1 MSKGLYLDVPISSCT
16 DLEKIHQTARIPE
29 KVFTT
34 TALSM
39 TSSAEYL
46 QSLFGMDGE
55 VAVIIGGAGELGG
68 ALSTGIGQAG
78 ANIVVADVGEETCK
92 IRVEKLKNVGI
103 KASYCVVNITQR
115 DSIQQ
120 LLAESLKIT
129 GRVDMLVNCAGIN
142 VGTSFLDVDPNQ
154 WDKIFA
160 VNLKGTMEACQVFIE
175 SMLKNPDG
183 GSILNIGSVNSD
195 RPLSRVFAYAASKAG
210 VVNLTQNIAQEF
222 AAQKIRVNAICPG
235 FFPAEQN
242 RKLLDEKRVE
252 SIMNGTPMR
261 RYGTPDEL
269 VGAALL
275 LLSKTAGSYM
285 TGSTVYVDGGFTCSW
300 F

>member
-1 MSKGLYLDVPISSCT
+1 
-16 DLEKIHQTARIPE
+16 
-29 KVFTT
+29 
-34 TALSM
+34 
-39 TSSAEYL
+39 
-46 QSLFGMDGE
+46 MDGE

-68 ALSTGIGQAG
+68 ALAAGLGQAG
-78 ANIVVADVGEETCK
+78 AHIVAADVGEEACK
-92 IRVEKLKNVGI
+92 SRVATLQRIGV
-103 KASYCVVNITQR
+103 KASCCTVNITER
-115 DSIQQ
+115 DSIKQ
-120 LLAESLKIT
+120 LLGESLKIT
-129 GRVDMLVNCAGIN
+129 GKVDMLVNCAGIN
-142 VGTSFLDVDPNQ
+142 VGNSYLEVDPNL

-175 SMLKNPDG
+175 SMLGNPEG
-183 GSILNIGSVNSD
+183 GSVLNIGSVTSD

-222 AAQKIRVNAICPG
+222 ATQKIRVNAICPG

-242 RKLLDEKRVE
+242 RKLLDEKRVAN
-252 SIMNGTPMR
+252 IMNGTPMN

-275 LLSKTAGSYM
+275 LLSKKAGSYI

>member
-1 MSKGLYLDVPISSCT
+1 
-16 DLEKIHQTARIPE
+16 
-29 KVFTT
+29 
-34 TALSM
+34 M

-46 QSLFGMDGE
+46 KSLFGMDGE
-55 VAVIIGGAGELGG
+55 VAIMIGGAGELGG
-68 ALSTGIGQAG
+68 ALSAGLGRAG
-78 ANIVVADVGEETCK
+78 AHIVVADMGEDACK
-92 IRVEKLKNVGI
+92 NRAEKLQSIGV
-103 KASYCVVNITQR
+103 KASYCPVNITER
-115 DSIQQ
+115 ASIQN
-120 LLAESLKIT
+120 LLAESLQIT
-129 GRVDMLVNCAGIN
+129 GRVDMLVNCAGLN
-142 VGTSFLDVDPNQ
+142 AGTSFLDVDTNL

-160 VNLKGTMEACQVFIE
+160 VNLKGMMESCQVFIE

-183 GSILNIGSVNSD
+183 GAILNIGSVTSE

-222 AAQKIRVNAICPG
+222 AAQKIRANSICPG

-252 SIMNGTPMR
+252 NIMNGTPMH
-261 RYGTPDEL
+261 RYGSPDEL

-275 LLSKTAGSYM
+275 LLSKKAGSYM

>member
-1 MSKGLYLDVPISSCT
+1 M
-16 DLEKIHQTARIPE
+16 E
-29 KVFTT
+29 
-34 TALSM
+34 
-39 TSSAEYL
+39 
-46 QSLFGMDGE
+46 GE

-68 ALSTGIGQAG
+68 ALSAGLGQAG
-78 ANIVVADVGEETCK
+78 AHIVVADTAEEACVN
-92 IRVEKLKNVGI
+92 RVKKLQSLGI
-103 KASYCVVNITQR
+103 KASYCVVNVTHR
-115 DSIQQ
+115 DSIKL
-120 LLAESLKIT
+120 LLAESLKVT

-142 VGTSFLDVDPNQ
+142 VGTSFLEVDSEL

-160 VNLKGTMEACQVFIE
+160 VNLKGMMEACQVFIE
-175 SMLKNPDG
+175 SMLGNPEG
-183 GSILNIGSVNSD
+183 GAILNIGSVTSE

-222 AAQKIRVNAICPG
+222 ATQKIRANSICPG

-242 RKLLDEKRVE
+242 RKLLDEKRVAN
-252 SIMNGTPMR
+252 IMNGTPMH

-275 LLSKTAGSYM
+275 LLSKKGGSYM

>member
-1 MSKGLYLDVPISSCT
+1 M
-16 DLEKIHQTARIPE
+16 E
-29 KVFTT
+29 
-34 TALSM
+34 
-39 TSSAEYL
+39 
-46 QSLFGMDGE
+46 GE

-68 ALSTGIGQAG
+68 ALSAGLGQAG
-78 ANIVVADVGEETCK
+78 ARIVVADVGEDACK
-92 IRVEKLKNVGI
+92 RRVEKLQSIGI
-103 KASYCVVNITQR
+103 QASHCVVNITER
-115 DSIQQ
+115 ASIQN
-120 LLAESLKIT
+120 LLTESLQMT
-129 GRVDMLVNCAGIN
+129 GKVDMLVNCAGLN
-142 VGTSFLDVDPNQ
+142 AGTSFLDVDTNL

-160 VNLKGTMEACQVFIE
+160 VNLKGMMETCQVFIE

-183 GSILNIGSVNSD
+183 GAILNIGSVTSE

-222 AAQKIRVNAICPG
+222 AAQKIRANSICPG

-252 SIMNGTPMR
+252 NIMNGTPMR
-261 RYGTPDEL
+261 RYGSPDEL

-275 LLSKTAGSYM
+275 LLSKKAGSYM
-285 TGSTVYVDGGFTCSW
+285 TGSIVYVDGGFTCSW

>member
-1 MSKGLYLDVPISSCT
+1 MIDT
-16 DLEKIHQTARIPE
+16 
-29 KVFTT
+29 
-34 TALSM
+34 M

-46 QSLFGMDGE
+46 NSLFGMDGE

-68 ALSTGIGQAG
+68 ALSAGLGQAG
-78 ANIVVADVGEETCK
+78 AHVVVADMDENACK
-92 IRVEKLKNVGI
+92 TRVETLQNRCI
-103 KASYCVVNITQR
+103 KSSYCVVNITDR
-115 DSIQQ
+115 NSIKN
-120 LLAESLKIT
+120 LLAESLKVT
-129 GRVDMLVNCAGIN
+129 GKVDMLVNCAGIN
-142 VGTSFLDVDPNQ
+142 VGTPFLEVDPNQ

-160 VNLKGTMEACQVFIE
+160 VNLKGMMEACQVFIE
-175 SMLKNPDG
+175 SMLKNPEG
-183 GSILNIGSVNSD
+183 SSILNIGSVNSD

-222 AAQKIRVNAICPG
+222 ATQKIRVNSICPG

-242 RKLLDEKRVE
+242 RKLLDAKRVE
-252 SIMNGTPMR
+252 NIMNGTPMR

-269 VGAALL
+269 IGAALL
-275 LLSKTAGSYM
+275 LLSKKAGSYV